1 MLRVTKLKGP
11 RAITLKLEGKLSHDW
26 VPALQE
32 SWTAAAAEN
41 NGCHL
46 VIDLI
51 GVSFVDEAGRKLLVR
66 IDAAGAELVG
76 AGPMM
81 TSLLEEI
88 AATRKKPRRRRA
100 LLIGLLLVLL
110 LATRLSAQ
118 TARPVLSLDEA
129 ISIALANN
137 RQVRIAELETQRSVI
152 QFEISKLDR
161 LPAISTEI
169 YASGLLTPLSFE
181 FEKGSLGDIPGTGPI
196 PDENTKITTD
206 PSFNI
211 VATASVKQPLTQLYR
226 INLGIK
232 ARKLSAEA
240 QREKERAERI
250 AIAAKVRSTYY
261 DILRVE
267 SALDASESAI
277 AAYRELN
284 TLMDRYLVEQVA
296 LKSEAL
302 EVRTK
307 LISEQQRALSLRHSA
322 EGAREQLNLLMGR
335 DPATEFDVDRVGA
348 ADFGELT
355 LSQARVRA
363 LEQRPELRQIELELK
378 QAEYARKI
386 KKSEYIPDVGL
397 YASYISPFNIRF
409 VPQNIASAGVQLTW
423 EPFDWGRKRREVQDR
438 QLVIEQ
444 AENKY
449 RETRDQIVVEVGVKL
464 RKLQES
470 NLMLQAAELGQQ
482 TAREKLRVVTAKYG
496 ERAAL
501 VKDVL
506 GEESRL
512 REANHQYQ
520 EALLGF
526 WNAKSDLTKAMGEE

>member
-1 MLRVTKLKGP
+1 
-11 RAITLKLEGKLSHDW
+11 
-26 VPALQE
+26 
-32 SWTAAAAEN
+32 
-41 NGCHL
+41 
-46 VIDLI
+46 
-51 GVSFVDEAGRKLLVR
+51 
-66 IDAAGAELVG
+66 
-76 AGPMM
+76 
-81 TSLLEEI
+81 
-88 AATRKKPRRRRA
+88 
-100 LLIGLLLVLL
+100 
-110 LATRLSAQ
+110 
-118 TARPVLSLDEA
+118 
-129 ISIALANN
+129 
-137 RQVRIAELETQRSVI
+137 
-152 QFEISKLDR
+152 
-161 LPAISTEI
+161 
-169 YASGLLTPLSFE
+169 
-181 FEKGSLGDIPGTGPI
+181 
-196 PDENTKITTD
+196 
-206 PSFNI
+206 
-211 VATASVKQPLTQLYR
+211 
-226 INLGIK
+226 
-232 ARKLSAEA
+232 
-240 QREKERAERI
+240 
-250 AIAAKVRSTYY
+250 
-261 DILRVE
+261 
-267 SALDASESAI
+267 
-277 AAYRELN
+277 
-284 TLMDRYLVEQVA
+284 
-296 LKSEAL
+296 
-302 EVRTK
+302 
-307 LISEQQRALSLRHSA
+307 
-322 EGAREQLNLLMGR
+322 
-335 DPATEFDVDRVGA
+335 VDRVGA